1 MPSLLSSP
9 LLFPL
14 SAKVESRIISLR
26 SLPFYGNAAPPNVGF
41 IIFVLFS
48 PLNHKVAV
56 EHITHKWG
64 REEEDGMVSD
74 GEQAFNM
81 DGSIG

>member
-1 MPSLLSSP
+1 MGTRRG
-9 LLFPL
+9 
-14 SAKVESRIISLR
+14 A
-26 SLPFYGNAAPPNVGF
+26 NVGF
-41 IIFVLFS
+41 IIFVLFFS